1 MSQPNTIKQ
10 TIVTCDDI
18 ECMLVAE
25 HFFDY
30 FADDDRVSKFDRVL
44 LDIARLYPTAVLIGA
59 IATSKYIQYPV
70 EPRVTFDID
79 LILEESDFNDFVN
92 DELPEDKLALLETYF
107 QTSDSLMHS
116 LQHRRTK
123 IYVDFLSLES
133 QPIRKRIVRHILEN
147 REAATNILTL
157 GDQRIHI
164 VKPELLLAMKVNRY
178 AKNPKSEKGLTDH
191 LDVLKILKSFRH
203 QSGLLDPDLVRS
215 FLNRR
220 EVKLFDD
227 ICCDADEEMCA
238 WVAASSAGAM
248 Y

>member
-1 MSQPNTIKQ
+1 MSQPETIQQK
-10 TIVTCDDI
+10 IVTCDDT

-25 HFFDY
+25 HFFAY
-30 FADDDRVSKFDRVL
+30 FADEDNINKFDHVL
-44 LDIARLYPTAVLIGA
+44 LDIARIYPSAVLIGA
-59 IATSKYIQYPV
+59 IATSKYIQPPV

-79 LILEESDFNDFVN
+79 LILEESDFNDFIDDDIPAEKN
-92 DELPEDKLALLETYF
+92 ALLETYF
-107 QTSDSLMHS
+107 QTSDSLSHS
-116 LQHRRTK
+116 LQHRRTR

-147 REAATNILTL
+147 REDATNILTL
-157 GDQRIHI
+157 GDHQIQI
-164 VKPELLLAMKVNRY
+164 VKPELLLAMKINRY
-178 AKNPKSEKGLTDH
+178 AKNPKSEKGITDH
-191 LDVLKILKSFRH
+191 LDVVKILKSFH
-203 QSGLLDPDLVRS
+203 NQIDMLDADRVKS

-238 WVAASSAGAM
+238 WSAASAGAM